1 MGKVKMQI
9 KKKKLS
15 NEFKK
20 SVESFQMGYTK
31 LSEKMW
37 RPFLVYYWIKN
48 FQDNYEFYYSARLQN
63 YSMTPKISL
72 ENTKSCGTE
81 KVEI

>member
-37 RPFLVYYWIKN
+37 RPFLVYY
-48 FQDNYEFYYSARLQN
+48 
-63 YSMTPKISL
+63 
-72 ENTKSCGTE
+72 
-81 KVEI
+81 